1 MKYNIYLLSYNNYN
15 NRQVKK
21 LNSINDYINGGYVL
35 NTVLNCNF
43 EYSDGITSQLLVN
56 SSYVNVEPDYILVED
71 IASRVV
77 DLQGNLVSSDFSR
90 WFVIDSELIRG
101 NQYKFNI
108 KRDIWVDHYDLCMN
122 STYFIE
128 RGWVPSTSDL
138 IFNNEQQQFSQIK
151 KSQTPLY
158 DETGCPWIV
167 GYIPKVLNKTSDTT
181 INSVVRPDSAD
192 YVVNGIANWPYWQY
206 CSNNPSGTYLHSENA
221 VDNPYRIVVQ
231 LPIMNVTMAGTS
243 YQQAYFGYSL
253 KEKTIYGADVHERK
267 VSFPSTFVEQEDGF
281 GYFNRTQSEFN
292 GDVSDKGWY
301 NTNYCS
307 QNLYIPV
314 LNRMILNQQTFS
326 GSDYNNAMA
335 LFRSA
340 YNIDENTFNYIE
352 NNLNGKTI
360 KDSSNGKVYTI
371 SLSDY
376 VVDTQGVPANWQT
389 EYTQLTGY
397 LRNMLN
403 LTIGN
408 QYNQTSYGYTT
419 HTDIEVKRGSVQCI
433 WKYKTVQINL
443 IEVGTANTVLPK
455 DDVESGGST
464 TTYRNHLVDQVYDMF
479 AIPYGALEVKS
490 GANTYTCNKDI
501 GLAIAQSF
509 VTTLGTDAVYDI
521 QMLPYCPVREYIQ
534 SNGTFD
540 ITASNDTKVRPI
552 YFGSNNQLPV
562 SYVFYCTNSK
572 VDNMTLQHKVN
583 NVWTNYSINITDT
596 KLQYNTEMYRLSS
609 PNFASSFE
617 FNAAQNGG
625 VNSFL
630 VSFTYKPYTPYI
642 RVRPEFGRMFGQ
654 DFRDG
659 RGLILQG
666 DFSIPTMSNAWS
678 NYELQN
684 KNYQNT
690 FNREIKTLNLQNKIG
705 NEQDIINA
713 ITGSIQG
720 TVSGAVAGGMM
731 GGAYGA
737 IAGAVI
743 GGGASIAGGV
753 KDVQNNRKLRNDTID
768 KAKMLFHFQM
778 DNIKALPDT
787 IRNVGCLTVD
797 NILVPVLEFYQ
808 ASDDEI
814 DTFQK
819 KMQYYGM
826 AVMKVGTILEYVK
839 PGEETFV
846 QGELLRLLPPDGVN
860 TEADN
865 HLAEEISNELQKGLY
880 IM

>member
-1 MKYNIYLLSYNNYN
+1 MKYNLYLLSYNNYN

-21 LNSINDYINGGYVL
+21 LDSINDYNNGGYIL
-35 NTVLNCNF
+35 NSVPNANF
-43 EYSDGITSQLLVN
+43 EYGDGLASQVIIN
-56 SSYVNVEPDYILVED
+56 SSYVNVEPDYLLVED
-71 IASRVV
+71 IASRVI
-77 DLQGNLVSSDFSR
+77 DGEGHLVSSSFSR

-101 NQYKFNI
+101 NQYQFTL
-108 KRDIWVDHYDLCMN
+108 KRDIWVDHFDLCMN

-128 RGWVPSTSDL
+128 RGYVRDNSDL
-138 IFNNEQQQFSQIK
+138 IFNNENQQYSQIK

-167 GYIPKVLNKTSDTT
+167 GYIPKELNKTNDTT
-181 INSVVRPDSAD
+181 IESVVRPDSAD
-192 YVVNGIANWPYWQY
+192 FVVNGIANWPYWQY

-231 LPIMNVTMAGTS
+231 LPIMNVTMHGTS

-253 KEKTIYGADVHERK
+253 KEKTIYGADVHGRK
-267 VSFPSTFVEQEDGF
+267 ISFPDTFIEQEDGF
-281 GYFNRTQSEFN
+281 GYFNINQTEFN
-292 GDVSDKGWY
+292 DWTDDKGWY

-307 QNLYIPV
+307 QNMYIPI
-314 LNRMILNQQTFS
+314 LNRMILNQQTFN

-340 YNIDENTFNYIE
+340 YNIDESTFNYIE
-352 NNLNGKTI
+352 NNLNGRTI
-360 KDSSNGKVYTI
+360 KDSSNGKIYTI
-371 SLSDY
+371 SLTDY
-376 VVDTQGVPANWQT
+376 VVDNAGVPVGWNT
-389 EYTQLTGY
+389 EWTQLTGY
-397 LRNMLN
+397 LRNMLR
-403 LTIGN
+403 LSIGN

-419 HTDIEVKRGSVQCI
+419 HSDIAVKLGSVQCI
-433 WKYKTVQINL
+433 WKYKTIQINL
-443 IEVGTANTVLPK
+443 VEVGSANTVLPK
-455 DDVESGGST
+455 DDVVSGGST
-464 TTYRNHLVDQVYDMF
+464 TIYRNHLADQVFDMF
-479 AIPYGALEVKS
+479 AIPYGSLEVKD

-501 GLAIAQSF
+501 GLAVAQAF
-509 VTTLGTDAVYDI
+509 VTTLGDGNVYDI
-521 QMLPYCPVREYIQ
+521 QILPYCPVREYIM
-534 SNGTFD
+534 NDGTFD
-540 ITASNDTKVRPI
+540 ITTSNNTKVRPI
-552 YFGSNNQLPV
+552 YFGSGNQLPV
-562 SYVFYCTNSK
+562 SYVFYCTYSK
-572 VDNMTLQHKVN
+572 IDNITLLHKVN
-583 NVWTNYSINITDT
+583 NNMVPYNITITDVKT
-596 KLQYNTEMYRLSS
+596 QYNTEMYRLSS

-625 VNSFL
+625 VESFL
-630 VSFTYKPYTPYI
+630 FSATYKPYNPYI
-642 RVRPEFGRMFGQ
+642 RVRPQFGRMFGE

-666 DFSIPTMSNAWS
+666 DFSIPIMSSAWA

-684 KNYQNT
+684 KNYLNT
-690 FNREIKTLNLQNKIG
+690 FNREIKSLNLQNKIASE
-705 NEQDIINA
+705 NDIWNA
-713 ITGSIQG
+713 VSGSIQG

-731 GGAYGA
+731 GGGYGA
-737 IAGAVI
+737 IAGAIV

-753 KDVQNNRKLRNDTID
+753 RDIQNNRKLRNDTVD
-768 KAKMLFHFQM
+768 KAKMLFSFQM

-797 NILVPVLEFYQ
+797 NVLVPVLEFYQ

-814 DTFQK
+814 DAFQK

-846 QGELLRLLPPDGVN
+846 QGELLRLLPPNGIN

-865 HLAEEISNELQKGLY
+865 HLAEEISSELQKGLY
-880 IM
+880 IV

>member
-1 MKYNIYLLSYNNYN
+1 MKYNLYLLSYNNYN

-21 LNSINDYINGGYVL
+21 LDSINDYNNGGYIL
-35 NTVLNCNF
+35 NSVAEANF
-43 EYSDGITSQLLVN
+43 EYGDGLTSQVLIN
-56 SSYVNVEPDYILVED
+56 SSYVNVEPDYLLVED
-71 IASRVV
+71 IASRVL
-77 DLQGNLVSSDFSR
+77 DGQGNLVSSSFSR
-90 WFVIDSELIRG
+90 WFILDSTLVRG
-101 NQYKFNI
+101 NQYQFTL
-108 KRDIWVDHYDLCMN
+108 KRDIWVDHFDLCMN

-128 RGWVPSTSDL
+128 RGWVPSTNDL

-158 DETGCPWIV
+158 DETECPWIV
-167 GYIPKVLNKTSDTT
+167 GYMPKTLDEANDVT
-181 INSVVRPDSAD
+181 INSVIRPDSAD
-192 YVVNGIANWPYWQY
+192 YVVNGLANWTYWQY
-206 CSNNPSGTYLHSENA
+206 CSNNPDGTYLHSENA
-221 VDNPYRIVVQ
+221 VENPYRIVVQ
-231 LPIMNVTMAGTS
+231 LPIMNVTMNGNS

-253 KEKTIYGADVHERK
+253 KEKTIYGADVHGRK
-267 VSFPSTFVEQEDGF
+267 VSFPTTFIEQEDGF
-281 GYFNRTQSEFN
+281 GYFNRTQSEFSD
-292 GDVSDKGWY
+292 DVDDKGWY

-307 QNLYIPV
+307 QNQYISV
-314 LNRMILNQQTFS
+314 LNRMVLNQQSFS
-326 GSDYNNAMA
+326 GSNYTNAMA

-376 VVDTQGVPANWQT
+376 VVDNAGVPTGWQT
-389 EYTQLTGY
+389 EYTQLTEY

-408 QYNQTSYGYTT
+408 QYSQTPYGYTT
-419 HTDIEVKRGSVQCI
+419 HNNIEVKRGSVQCI

-443 IEVGTANTVLPK
+443 TEIGNANTILPK
-455 DDVESGGST
+455 DDVISGGT
-464 TTYRNHLVDQVYDMF
+464 VTTYRNHLVDQVYDMF
-479 AIPYGALEVKS
+479 AIPYGSLQVKD

-501 GLAIAQSF
+501 GLAIAQAFPTS
-509 VTTLGTDAVYDI
+509 LGDGKVYDI
-521 QMLPYCPVREYIQ
+521 QILPYCPCREYIQ
-534 SNGTFD
+534 SDGTFD
-540 ITASNDTKVRPI
+540 ITASNNTKVRPI
-552 YFGSNNQLPV
+552 YFGNSQLPV

-572 VDNMTLQHKVN
+572 IDNMILKHKVN
-583 NVWTNYSINITDT
+583 NVWTNYKIDITDV

-625 VNSFL
+625 VNSFK
-630 VSFTYKPYTPYI
+630 VSATYKPYNPYI
-642 RVRPEFGRMFGQ
+642 RVRPEFSRMFGQ
-654 DFRDG
+654 DYRDG

-666 DFSIPTMSNAWS
+666 DFSIPIMSNEWA

-684 KNYQNT
+684 KNYLNT
-690 FNREIKTLNLQNKIG
+690 FNREIKSLNLQNKIA
-705 NEQDIINA
+705 NENDIWNA
-713 ITGSIQG
+713 VAGSIQG

-731 GGAYGA
+731 GGGYGA
-737 IAGAVI
+737 IAGAIV

-753 KDVQNNRKLRNDTID
+753 RDIQNNQKLRNDTID
-768 KAKMLFHFQM
+768 KAKMLFNFQM

-787 IRNVGCLTVD
+787 IRNVGCLTID
-797 NILVPVLEFYQ
+797 NVLVPVLEFYQ
-808 ASDDEI
+808 ASSDEI
-814 DTFQK
+814 DAFQK

-826 AVMKVGTILEYVK
+826 SVMKVGTILEYVK

-865 HLAEEISNELQKGLY
+865 HLAEEISSELQKGLY
-880 IM
+880 I